1 VGEEGLRQVLP
12 ALMSHASAIAFLTV
26 LMLFVPCAATVVV
39 MKQEMGSWR
48 WFFTSFAF
56 MLAVS
61 FLGGV
66 VAYHLAMVVGL

>member
-1 VGEEGLRQVLP
+1 MG
-12 ALMSHASAIAFLTV
+12 HASAVAFLAV
-26 LMLFVPCAATVVV
+26 LMLFVPCAATVAV

-48 WFFTSFAF
+48 WFLTSFAF

-66 VAYHLAMVVGL
+66 VAYHLALAFGF